1 MSRQGKYGECPGGKM
16 LDAGEWAQIYHHAS
30 TCDLPETSGVWLEL
44 GRQAG
49 FANAV
54 EVYADPTGFYR
65 LYRYDR

>member
-1 MSRQGKYGECPGGKM
+1 M
-16 LDAGEWAQIYHHAS
+16 LDAGEWAQIYHHVS
-30 TCDLPETSGVWLEL
+30 TCDLPETAGVWLEL